1 MSTASALAWRCNR
14 AMHACAELGIEIRG
28 LRVETL
34 DGRRWSIE
42 VASAGGFR
50 LFELATAA
58 GSELNEHHP
67 IETDDWHLDEIVEY
81 LDAVGR
87 PKTPPAGSD
96 PSMTS

>member
-1 MSTASALAWRCNR
+1 
-14 AMHACAELGIEIRG
+14 MHACAELGIEIRA

-42 VASAGGFR
+42 VATVRGFR
-50 LFELATAA
+50 LFELESAA
-58 GSELNEHHP
+58 GSEANEHHP

-87 PKTPPAGSD
+87 PKAPPAGSH
-96 PSMTS
+96 PSTTS